1 MHTPTVERCERHR
14 GKPGRFRNRP
24 GGEGKMNRNLL
35 RLFGVAAAALSG
47 LLFAAVAAAN
57 TTPTAELRQVGATA
71 IVYKGPQ
78 VDVALSY
85 RFAKL
90 NASGNWLLLDTAMT
104 ATAPVEL
111 PRTAISVRT
120 PDGEVVPLASPEAFN
135 NGYRELNATI
145 ARANVTRE
153 PMGYLIP
160 HRYRRLEFFPERRLG
175 LMFPSAWLDE
185 WHTTYGR
192 LFFQLPDGVQKGNY
206 ELLINL
212 KEGQVAI
219 PFTI

>member
-1 MHTPTVERCERHR
+1 
-14 GKPGRFRNRP
+14 
-24 GGEGKMNRNLL
+24 MNRNLL
-35 RLFGVAAAALSG
+35 RLFGVAAAAASSI
-47 LLFAAVAAAN
+47 LFGAVAVAN
-57 TTPTAELRQVGATA
+57 TTPTADLRQVGATA

-90 NASGNWLLLDTAMT
+90 NPGGNWLLLDTAMT
-104 ATAPVEL
+104 AIAPVEL

-120 PDGEVVPLASPEAFN
+120 PGGGVIPLASHEAFSN
-135 NGYRELNATI
+135 AYRELGAAI
-145 ARANVTRE
+145 LRANATRE

-160 HRYRRLEFFPERRLG
+160 RRPRRLGFFAERRLG
-175 LMFPSAWLDE
+175 LVWPSAWLDD

>member
-1 MHTPTVERCERHR
+1 MHRTTVERCERHR
-14 GKPGRFRNRP
+14 GKPGRFRNSP

-35 RLFGVAAAALSG
+35 RLFGVAAAAVSG
-47 LLFAAVAAAN
+47 LLFGAVAAAN
-57 TTPTAELRQVGATA
+57 TAPTAEFRQVGATA

-85 RFAKL
+85 RFARL
-90 NASGNWLLLDTAMT
+90 NPSGNWLLLDTAMT
-104 ATAPVEL
+104 ANAPIEL

-120 PDGEVVPLASPEAFN
+120 PSGEIVPLASPEAFN
-135 NGYRELNATI
+135 NGYLDLNATI
-145 ARANVTRE
+145 ARANVARE

-160 HRYRRLEFFPERRLG
+160 RRGRRLDFFPERRLG

-192 LFFQLPDGVQKGNY
+192 LFFQIPDGVRKGNY
-206 ELLINL
+206 ELLFNF

>member
-1 MHTPTVERCERHR
+1 
-14 GKPGRFRNRP
+14 
-24 GGEGKMNRNLL
+24 MNRNLL
-35 RLFGVAAAALSG
+35 RLFGVAAAAASG
-47 LLFAAVAAAN
+47 LLLVAVAAAN

-78 VDVALSY
+78 VDAALSY

-90 NASGNWLLLDTAMT
+90 NPSGNWLLLDTAMT
-104 ATAPVEL
+104 AIAPVEL

-135 NGYRELNATI
+135 KGYRELNATI
-145 ARANVTRE
+145 ARANVARE
-153 PMGYLIP
+153 PLGYLIP

-175 LMFPSAWLDE
+175 LMFPVAWLDE